1 MEIQATNSSRN
12 AKAAQVR
19 SMFAEIAP
27 RYDFLNHALSLNV
40 DRRWRRFVIKKVADR
55 LRRPDAIALDLCCG
69 TADLSLKLATLAP
82 TIGLDFCHP
91 MLELG
96 ADKIR
101 SQCGSISLVEA
112 DALNV
117 PFADG
122 VFDVITVAFGLRNL
136 EGIEAGLREIYR
148 LLRPGGCGAILEFS
162 RPRIPIFRNLFH
174 FYFTRLL
181 PRIGKALSGSSYAY
195 RYLPDSV
202 LAFPNQQE
210 LASLMQAVG
219 FSGVRY
225 YNLFGGVVSL
235 HIGDRARGRK

>member
-1 MEIQATNSSRN
+1 M
-12 AKAAQVR
+12 
-19 SMFAEIAP
+19 
-27 RYDFLNHALSLNV
+27 
-40 DRRWRRFVIKKVADR
+40 
-55 LRRPDAIALDLCCG
+55 
-69 TADLSLKLATLAP
+69 
-82 TIGLDFCHP
+82 
-91 MLELG
+91 
-96 ADKIR
+96 
-101 SQCGSISLVEA
+101 
-112 DALNV
+112 
-117 PFADG
+117 
-122 VFDVITVAFGLRNL
+122 
-136 EGIEAGLREIYR
+136 REIYR

-162 RPRIPIFRNLFH
+162 RPRIPVFRNLFH